1 MCGRNF
7 RARARHARAALSVAG
22 VRYEAPVA
30 FCEPWPF
37 SFNLLGQEGF
47 LRFFRVT
54 FCAAAYRLEV
64 EPETDS

>member
-64 EPETDS
+64 EPEPDS